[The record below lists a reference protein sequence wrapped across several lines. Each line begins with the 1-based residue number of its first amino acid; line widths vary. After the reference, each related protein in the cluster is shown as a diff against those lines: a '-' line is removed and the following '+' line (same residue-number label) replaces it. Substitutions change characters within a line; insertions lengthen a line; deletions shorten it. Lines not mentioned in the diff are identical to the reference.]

1 MLNVGCYVVMSSAM
15 YESNSTRERS
25 ETLSFRSTHCGLC
38 CSSRGANSERFPCE
52 SAGSMENDR
61 KRELEKLTMAIREIK
76 KKIKSERAGMA
87 GSAEPRKS
95 AGHWSWPF
103 EVRAALCVWVVT
115 LNMRAAIE
123 FVNDW
128 KRRRK
133 NVTAWSQ
140 DQIREEAVSLTD
152 WTKNLLVKPATKRG
166 RLALAEAGKFLKE
179 KQLFDWVKEQNS
191 RKGLAPSYSALWR
204 QWTHETESQGPEAC
218 DDELGRPRD
227 QKQRTQRVRRWARRW
242 IVIRGCYK
250 PGPRLDLETLRGKA
264 IWHPRGC

>member
-1 MLNVGCYVVMSSAM
+1 
-15 YESNSTRERS
+15 
-25 ETLSFRSTHCGLC
+25 
-38 CSSRGANSERFPCE
+38 
-52 SAGSMENDR
+52 MENDR

-140 DQIREEAVSLTD
+140 DQIREEAESLTD
-152 WTKNLLVKPATKRG
+152 WTKNS
-166 RLALAEAGKFLKE
+166 
-179 KQLFDWVKEQNS
+179 W
-191 RKGLAPSYSALWR
+191 
-204 QWTHETESQGPEAC
+204 
-218 DDELGRPRD
+218 
-227 QKQRTQRVRRWARRW
+227 
-242 IVIRGCYK
+242 
-250 PGPRLDLETLRGKA
+250 
-264 IWHPRGC
+264 

>member
-1 MLNVGCYVVMSSAM
+1 
-15 YESNSTRERS
+15 
-25 ETLSFRSTHCGLC
+25 
-38 CSSRGANSERFPCE
+38 
-52 SAGSMENDR
+52 MENGR

-76 KKIKSERAGMA
+76 KKIKSERASMA

-140 DQIREEAVSLTD
+140 DQIREEAESLTD
-152 WTKNLLVKPATKRG
+152 WTKNSWCDQR
-166 RLALAEAGKFLKE
+166 RREAGWHSQKLRNFLKR
-179 KQLFDWVKEQNS
+179 S
-191 RKGLAPSYSALWR
+191 SCSTG
-204 QWTHETESQGPEAC
+204 
-218 DDELGRPRD
+218 
-227 QKQRTQRVRRWARRW
+227 
-242 IVIRGCYK
+242 
-250 PGPRLDLETLRGKA
+250 
-264 IWHPRGC
+264 

>member
-1 MLNVGCYVVMSSAM
+1 MCSAM

-25 ETLSFRSTHCGLC
+25 EILSFRSRLCGFC
-38 CSSRGANSERFPCE
+38 CSSRRANSDRFLCE
-52 SAGSMENDR
+52 SAGSMENGR
-61 KRELEKLTMAIREIK
+61 KRELGKLTMALREIK

-87 GSAEPRKS
+87 GSAEPRES

-115 LNMRAAIE
+115 RNMRAAIE

-140 DQIREEAVSLTD
+140 DQIREEAESLTD

-166 RLALAEAGKFLKE
+166 RLALAEAGKFRKE

-204 QWTHETESQGPEAC
+204 QWAHETESQNPEKC
-218 DDELGRPRD
+218 EDEFGRPRD
-227 QKQRTQRVRRWARRW
+227 Q
-242 IVIRGCYK
+242 
-250 PGPRLDLETLRGKA
+250 ETGRSV
-264 IWHPRGC
+264 

>member
-1 MLNVGCYVVMSSAM
+1 MKAIVL
-15 YESNSTRERS
+15 ESGQR
-25 ETLSFRSTHCGLC
+25 LSFRSRLCGLC

-52 SAGSMENDR
+52 SGRSMENGR

-76 KKIKSERAGMA
+76 KKTKSERASMA

-140 DQIREEAVSLTD
+140 DQIREEAVSFD
-152 WTKNLLVKPATKRG
+152 
-166 RLALAEAGKFLKE
+166 RL
-179 KQLFDWVKEQNS
+179 
-191 RKGLAPSYSALWR
+191 
-204 QWTHETESQGPEAC
+204 
-218 DDELGRPRD
+218 D
-227 QKQRTQRVRRWARRW
+227 QKSLGETSDEERQAGTRRSWEISKREAVVRLGERT
-242 IVIRGCYK
+242 
-250 PGPRLDLETLRGKA
+250 E
-264 IWHPRGC
+264 

>member
-1 MLNVGCYVVMSSAM
+1 
-15 YESNSTRERS
+15 
-25 ETLSFRSTHCGLC
+25 
-38 CSSRGANSERFPCE
+38 
-52 SAGSMENDR
+52 
-61 KRELEKLTMAIREIK
+61 
-76 KKIKSERAGMA
+76 MA

-140 DQIREEAVSLTD
+140 DQIREEAESLTD
-152 WTKNLLVKPATKRG
+152 WTKTTLGETSDEERQAGTRRSWVISKR
-166 RLALAEAGKFLKE
+166 EAVVRQGE
-179 KQLFDWVKEQNS
+179 KQNR

-204 QWTHETESQGPEAC
+204 QWTHETESQHPEAC
-218 DDELGRPRD
+218 DDELGQPRD
-227 QKQRTQRVRRWARRW
+227 QKQRAQRMRRWARRW
-242 IVIRGCYK
+242 IVSWGCYK
-250 PGPRLDLETLRGKA
+250 TAPGLDLETLRGKA